1 MFSYVHPQLRRSLL
15 FNIISI
21 MMFIA
26 TEARADGPVGYS
38 GEVGSLTN
46 DYFGDGHDRWRTGS
60 YQRSYLSDRFDTVGL
75 GVIELRAR
83 SEIITPWKPSEQ
95 PDGDAPFSTLLGFG
109 GFMHGSLATIDL
121 RLGAELLLLG
131 DATGLE
137 NIQSIAHE
145 IIGVETSFDDKR
157 DEMPRGENGLSA
169 RAELEVSKS
178 IRFGT
183 SSLARPYVGLKFG
196 ADESAT
202 LGVDLVTGSLALADI
217 WTRDAVT
224 GRLITPQADRLSG
237 VSVVGGWDMSQV
249 ERSVHIP
256 SGSSATIET
265 FQTRA
270 RLGVQFET
278 GIANLFIGQA
288 WLSPQFKD
296 QAEGQRVG
304 MLSVAFD
311 F

>member
-1 MFSYVHPQLRRSLL
+1 MLL
-15 FNIISI
+15 TTVVFAS
-21 MMFIA
+21 A
-26 TEARADGPVGYS
+26 AEADELVGYR
-38 GEVGSLTN
+38 GEVGSLAN

-60 YQRSYLSDRFDTVGL
+60 YQRSYFSERFDTFRL

-83 SEIITPWKPSEQ
+83 SEIVTPWKPSEQ
-95 PDGDAPFSTLLGFG
+95 PDGDTPFSTLLGFG
-109 GFMHGSLATIDL
+109 GFMHGNLATIDL
-121 RLGAELLLLG
+121 RVGAEFLILG

-137 NIQSIAHE
+137 NMQSIAHE
-145 IIGVETSFDDKR
+145 IIGVKTSFDDTR
-157 DEMPRGENGLSA
+157 DEIPRAENGLSA
-169 RAELEVSKS
+169 RAELEASKNV
-178 IRFGT
+178 RFGN
-183 SSLARPYVGLKFG
+183 SLLARPYVALKFG

-202 LGVDLVTGSLALADI
+202 FGLDLVTGSLALADI

-224 GRLITPQADRLSG
+224 GRLLTPQADRSSG
-237 VSVVGGWDMSQV
+237 VSVVAGWDMSEV
-249 ERSVHIP
+249 TRSVHMP
-256 SGSSATIET
+256 SGSSVSIET

-278 GIANLFIGQA
+278 GFANLFVGQA

-304 MLSVAFD
+304 MLSVSFD